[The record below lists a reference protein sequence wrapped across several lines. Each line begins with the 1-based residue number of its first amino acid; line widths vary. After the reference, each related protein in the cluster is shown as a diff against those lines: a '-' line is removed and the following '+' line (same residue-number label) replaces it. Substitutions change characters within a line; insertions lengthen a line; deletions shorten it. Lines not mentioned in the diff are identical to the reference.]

1 MPSDDFAQF
10 AVRRHIEHVV
20 CPRVFDVAS
29 QIRDL
34 VGDLY
39 DAAFPRIRLYDAR
52 PLYRIEIDRF
62 SPRHDA
68 LLIDF
73 AAVADKPVSH
83 RIRQI
88 ERLFYPVGIG
98 KRFDIVCKKK
108 TVPLVPKFFRRV
120 RARFLFKQRIEA
132 IFSVMT
138 ERRMSDIV
146 TDRDCSGKLFVQAE
160 IFCDFGCDRS
170 DVQYVFHARTGV
182 IVVRR
187 KKNLRFM
194 L

>member
-1 MPSDDFAQF
+1 M
-10 AVRRHIEHVV
+10 V

-29 QIRDL
+29 QIRDFI
-34 VGDLY
+34 GDLY
-39 DAAFPRIRLYDAR
+39 DAAFPRVRLYDAR

-62 SPRHDA
+62 SPRHDT

-88 ERLFYPVGIG
+88 ERLFDTIGIG

-108 TVPLVPKFFRRV
+108 AVAFVPEFFRCID
-120 RARFLFKQRIEA
+120 ARFLFKERVETV
-132 IFSVMT
+132 FSVVT
-138 ERRMSDIV
+138 ERRVTDIV
-146 TDRDCSGKLFVQAE
+146 PDRDCSGKPFVQAE

-170 DVQYVFHARTGV
+170 DVQYVFHARTRM

-187 KKNLRFM
+187 KKNLCFV